1 MKKRVKNKLCSAAS
15 QDAIFHALIVNPRKR
30 ISVDDF
36 YSHRWVGGKT
46 KEISMGSPTSSAS
59 EKVNEDQ
66 AVKVEGKEEV
76 SVVGLGISAIEFGQ
90 EKLMRRSQS
99 VNDLKS
105 ANLAKQLAKPP
116 TPRRLPPLDTDVS
129 ESKNNNDSNN
139 DNNNN
144 NNNNTTIK
152 SKSSN
157 RNNLRVDA
165 IMANKYDN
173 KRTGVNGGV
182 ERIQEPLSPAISDV
196 KKILNKGDEIIY
208 KMNQDKKRNE
218 GKASEDE
225 QGGRKTP
232 EGNRSPSDPTVSSP
246 LARSKG
252 DK

>member
-59 EKVNEDQ
+59 ESSASEKVNEDQ

-76 SVVGLGISAIEFGQ
+76 PVVGLGISAIEFGQ

-139 DNNNN
+139 DNNNNNN

-218 GKASEDE
+218 